1 MIYFLR
7 FDLLVSTETLDLCL
21 CAQACTIKTIEAIII
36 IQLDISSPKST
47 GHTATIRIINPII
60 ASETL
65 QLILIFC
72 FLLPLSRCFFGHMLH
87 MTSKAFFTGK

>member
-7 FDLLVSTETLDLCL
+7 FDLLVSVDILDLCL
-21 CAQACTIKTIEAIII
+21 CVHACMIRTIEAIII

-60 ASETL
+60 VSETL
-65 QLILIFC
+65 QLILIFY
-72 FLLPLSRCFFGHMLH
+72 FLLPLF
-87 MTSKAFFTGK
+87 